1 MPRQKTS
8 KAARTPR
15 FLNHD
20 YSTDQVK
27 AMNSSETIKSFSHG
41 RVTIIVGDIAQQHVD
56 AIVNAANSTLFGGGG
71 VDGAIHYAGGPQ
83 ILEECKEIRRTR
95 YPGGLPTGEAVIT
108 SGGNLQA
115 RYVIHTVGPIKGRSG
130 GHDAELLAACYK
142 NSLALAVQH
151 GLRNVAFPSI
161 STGAFGYPR
170 EEAAAVSSETIRDFL
185 RVESLLEEVRLV
197 FYTRG
202 DVNVFLRNHRFG
214 EENEQA
220 GTPPD

>member
-1 MPRQKTS
+1 
-8 KAARTPR
+8 
-15 FLNHD
+15 
-20 YSTDQVK
+20 
-27 AMNSSETIKSFSHG
+27 MNSSETITSFLRG
-41 RVTIIVGDIAQQHVD
+41 RITIIVGDIAQQHVD

-83 ILEECKEIRRTR
+83 ILEECKEIRRAS

-130 GHDAELLAACYK
+130 GRDAELLTACYK
-142 NSLALAVQH
+142 NSLALAVQQ
-151 GLRNVAFPSI
+151 GLRSVAFPSI

-170 EEAAAVSSETIRDFL
+170 EEASAVSSEAIRDFL
-185 RVESLLEEVRLV
+185 RVNGLLEEVRLV

-214 EENEQA
+214 EEN
-220 GTPPD
+220 

>member
-1 MPRQKTS
+1 
-8 KAARTPR
+8 
-15 FLNHD
+15 
-20 YSTDQVK
+20 
-27 AMNSSETIKSFSHG
+27 MNSSKTFISFLRG
-41 RVTIIVGDIAQQHVD
+41 RVTIIVGDIAQQQVD
-56 AIVNAANSTLFGGGG
+56 AVVNAANSTLFGGGG

-151 GLRNVAFPSI
+151 GLRSVAFPSI

-170 EEAAAVSSETIRDFL
+170 EEEAVVSSEAIRDFL
-185 RVESLLEEVRLV
+185 RVEGLLEEVRLV

-202 DVNVFLRNHRFG
+202 DVNVFLRNHRFE
-214 EENEQA
+214 EEN
-220 GTPPD
+220 